1 MAVHPLW
8 YLLVL
13 SSLLPQQIRCE
24 EEGEDCAVE
33 AESQG
38 CLFSSIVTVRHT
50 CSVACQKAYSE
61 LPKTCCHMYGQHW
74 RWQLQQEKCDPQGVV
89 LCPDTTTTPRV
100 DPFAEFDA
108 APITTAAPP
117 SSRRGL
123 RTGSGWDES
132 PTVPSRSS
140 GGSTAVVS
148 RLDWLEKLTAVE
160 LDEEDVARLVLD
172 YFQVTERSAAAA
184 EFVIEAGLTDP
195 IPNGHHHHSHRGT
208 ASADARRPPYGRL
221 SVTSSSSS
229 SSSSSNSTSNGVESA
244 VAYLPPGTRAQI
256 RQTLINDDDPLG
268 AERLLDALDPKILIE
283 NPTIHIRLRIAQL
296 VKLPPASELLKFVQ
310 DRVAPLIGNDE
321 SKDDDDSTDLLE
333 KAMMLITFGKSASMS
348 SLKGLQCKLMEDLDA
363 AILRHFDM
371 SPTPL
376 LTSIVRYMAMEQA
389 KASSEASG
397 AVCVVPQL
405 ADVGAATFSTT
416 MASPSSK
423 APTNGT
429 VGNNNN
435 TRRLS
440 TREVII

>member
-1 MAVHPLW
+1 MIRRGHP
-8 YLLVL
+8 YAIL
-13 SSLLPQQIRCE
+13 S
-24 EEGEDCAVE
+24 GH
-33 AESQG
+33 AEMTGS
-38 CLFSSIVTVRHT
+38 R
-50 CSVACQKAYSE
+50 A
-61 LPKTCCHMYGQHW
+61 
-74 RWQLQQEKCDPQGVV
+74 R
-89 LCPDTTTTPRV
+89 
-100 DPFAEFDA
+100 
-108 APITTAAPP
+108 
-117 SSRRGL
+117 RRGL

-148 RLDWLEKLTAVE
+148 SQDWLEKLTAVE

-195 IPNGHHHHSHRGT
+195 IPNGHHHHSHH
-208 ASADARRPPYGRL
+208 
-221 SVTSSSSS
+221 VTSSSSS
-229 SSSSSNSTSNGVESA
+229 SSSSSNATSNGVESA

-283 NPTIHIRLRIAQL
+283 NPTIHIRLRMAQL
-296 VKLPPASELLKFVQ
+296 VKLSTIPYFSPLASELLKFVQ

-321 SKDDDDSTDLLE
+321 SEDDDDSTELLE

-389 KASSEASG
+389 KAAASSEASG

-423 APTNGT
+423 TATNGT
-429 VGNNNN
+429 VGNNNNN

-440 TREVII
+440 TREVIISDTSSDEGVVPLATLLGGPSQADDSSDDDNNP

>member
-1 MAVHPLW
+1 
-8 YLLVL
+8 
-13 SSLLPQQIRCE
+13 
-24 EEGEDCAVE
+24 
-33 AESQG
+33 
-38 CLFSSIVTVRHT
+38 
-50 CSVACQKAYSE
+50 
-61 LPKTCCHMYGQHW
+61 
-74 RWQLQQEKCDPQGVV
+74 QE
-89 LCPDTTTTPRV
+89 
-100 DPFAEFDA
+100 
-108 APITTAAPP
+108 
-117 SSRRGL
+117 
-123 RTGSGWDES
+123 
-132 PTVPSRSS
+132 
-140 GGSTAVVS
+140 
-148 RLDWLEKLTAVE
+148 WLEKLTAVE

-195 IPNGHHHHSHRGT
+195 IPNGHHHHSHH
-208 ASADARRPPYGRL
+208 DF
-221 SVTSSSSS
+221 
-229 SSSSSNSTSNGVESA
+229 A

-256 RQTLINDDDPLG
+256 RRTLINDDDPLG
-268 AERLLDALDPKILIE
+268 AERLLDALDPKILME
-283 NPTIHIRLRIAQL
+283 NPTIRIRLRIAQL

-376 LTSIVRYMAMEQA
+376 LTSIVRYMTMEQA
-389 KASSEASG
+389 KAAASSEASG

-416 MASPSSK
+416 MASPPSK
-423 APTNGT
+423 TATNGT
-429 VGNNNN
+429 VGNNNNNN

-440 TREVII
+440 TREVILSDTSSDEGVVPLATLLGGLSQAEDSSDDDNNP